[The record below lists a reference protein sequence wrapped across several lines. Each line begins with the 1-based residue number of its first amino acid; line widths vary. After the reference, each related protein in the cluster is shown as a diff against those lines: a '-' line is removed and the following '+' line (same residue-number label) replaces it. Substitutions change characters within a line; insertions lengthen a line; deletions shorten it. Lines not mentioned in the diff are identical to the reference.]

1 MIAEHDDGSAGF
13 TATYDSYIEQ
23 HKDINTPLVELTAY
37 GQSYQKPDFDK
48 FILWANEYELATV
61 PDSDQFAAIFDTR
74 VFVKWESGLSI
85 ARTCFI
91 CVVLAGGALLFSNDT
106 NKLVIIPIEKM
117 IDKVMSI
124 AKNPLE
130 AA

>member
-1 MIAEHDDGSAGF
+1 M
-13 TATYDSYIEQ
+13 
-23 HKDINTPLVELTAY
+23 
-37 GQSYQKPDFDK
+37 
-48 FILWANEYELATV
+48 
-61 PDSDQFAAIFDTR
+61 
-74 VFVKWESGLSI
+74 FVKWESGLSI

-91 CVVLAGGALLFSNDT
+91 CFVLAGGALLFSNDT

-130 AA
+130 AAQEEEKEAKEYEEMNKNKKLRKKKRK